1 MMNNNQ
7 KEVIDH
13 MVECDRE
20 AYVATKPL
28 YRSPYSPEFLEFKR
42 PTNEFLESMSKD
54 DLLDYVNDIYDRLSY
69 TDIKANQAIRDIKM
83 YRNELRVYKKAL
95 ELYVHWADECDF
107 GYDQIPDEYEKYKDV
122 IEKSNM
128 GYCEGLMY
136 IAKEE
141 AREIIFRRKRE
152 V

>member
-7 KEVIDH
+7 REALDH

-95 ELYVHWADECDF
+95 ELFVNWAEECDF